1 MAVLMASLHRH
12 LFLPRTLFATRPLPV
27 TQLPTPPMIRAWP
40 AAHCGLYT
48 GRCPFLGLLQQLLVF
63 SFLCNLPPCIEFVHL
78 FSISSSRNT
87 WKAGT
92 HLFIRQSC
100 VEKGRTG
107 TRKAGRKKEGG
118 QERGRERHRER
129 EERKEAGKEGGREP
143 KWSKTSEITTP
154 QNP

>member
-1 MAVLMASLHRH
+1 MAVLMASWHRH
-12 LFLPRTLFATRPLPV
+12 HFLPRTLFATWPLPV
-27 TQLPTPPMIRAWP
+27 TRLPIPPMIRAWP
-40 AAHCGLYT
+40 AAHHGLDT

-100 VEKGRTG
+100 VEKGRKG
-107 TRKAGRKKEGG
+107 TRKTDRKKEGG
-118 QERGRERHRER
+118 KERGRERQRR

-143 KWSKTSEITTP
+143 KWSKTSEITAP